1 MDPKDG
7 DSRMKSAVDES
18 KSASAPFLYKYIDSS
33 GIDIT
38 ERVSEVK
45 RGFTNDHNSWVTDYQ

>member
-18 KSASAPFLYKYIDSS
+18 KSASAPFLCKYIDSS

-45 RGFTNDHNSWVTDYQ
+45 RGFTKDHNS